1 MPPIGDMRESWH
13 WLGELAAGA
22 RGGAGN
28 GAPAWQNLDAIID
41 AMVAEFPELR
51 GVREAA
57 PNAAF
62 RINGLRVPRKSIRES
77 GRTAVTANID
87 LHEPRP
93 AQDPDSPLSY
103 TMEGLGRGAPPALFA
118 RFWSPGWNSDQS
130 LNKFQSEV
138 GGQLVGG
145 DPGVRLV
152 EAPSRSAG
160 TYFAA
165 IPAAP
170 AARDGLL
177 LLVPRYHVF
186 GSEELSVLVTRGGRA
201 VPERLHRSFPQR
213 SGEPWAGRRA
223 DRARHH
229 RARRDDGP
237 DRRHQGASRRRG
249 RGALRQVR
257 PDRDPAPCPGPHCEE
272 AAHERC
278 RPVDPRHPRSPGRRP
293 AVCRRDDLVRAP
305 APCAFS
311 RSVTDPTGP
320 GPFGV
325 LQVVADMLKIF
336 TKENWIP
343 PFAEKAVFVIAPSI
357 IMITTLASF
366 AVIPIAPAILV
377 SDLDVGLL
385 FFLAMSSF
393 AVYSVALAGWAS
405 NNKYS
410 LLGSIRA
417 VGQMVSYEVFMGL
430 SLMGVVLMAGSFSLQ
445 DIVTAQKG
453 MWYVVPQ
460 FVGFVV
466 FFIAGLAETRR
477 IPFDLPEA
485 ESELV
490 AGYHTEYSGFKFAMF
505 YVGEYIGITLISM
518 MIVTLFFGG
527 WQGPYLPPIVWFLVK
542 TLAFVAFFIL
552 VRSALPRPR
561 YDQLLAFGWKL
572 MLPLALVN
580 LAVTGGIVL
589 AVGR

>member
-1 MPPIGDMRESWH
+1 MSAVGLSIVVI
-13 WLGELAAGA
+13 LGVLVGALLFAAGMIWFE
-22 RGGAGN
+22 RR
-28 GAPAWQNLDAIID
+28 L
-41 AMVAEFPELR
+41 L
-51 GVREAA
+51 GVFQERYG
-57 PNAAF
+57 PN
-62 RINGLRVPRKSIRES
+62 
-77 GRTAVTANID
+77 
-87 LHEPRP
+87 
-93 AQDPDSPLSY
+93 
-103 TMEGLGRGAPPALFA
+103 
-118 RFWSPGWNSDQS
+118 
-130 LNKFQSEV
+130 
-138 GGQLVGG
+138 
-145 DPGVRLV
+145 
-152 EAPSRSAG
+152 
-160 TYFAA
+160 
-165 IPAAP
+165 
-170 AARDGLL
+170 
-177 LLVPRYHVF
+177 
-186 GSEELSVLVTRGGRA
+186 RA
-201 VPERLHRSFPQR
+201 
-213 SGEPWAGRRA
+213 
-223 DRARHH
+223 
-229 RARRDDGP
+229 
-237 DRRHQGASRRRG
+237 
-249 RGALRQVR
+249 
-257 PDRDPAPCPGPHCEE
+257 
-272 AAHERC
+272 
-278 RPVDPRHPRSPGRRP
+278 
-293 AVCRRDDLVRAP
+293 
-305 APCAFS
+305 
-311 RSVTDPTGP
+311 

-366 AVIPIAPAILV
+366 AIIPIAPAILV
-377 SDLDVGLL
+377 SDIDIGLL

-430 SLMGVVLMAGSFSLQ
+430 SLMGVVLMAGSFSMQ
-445 DIVTAQKG
+445 DIVSAQKG
-453 MWYVVPQ
+453 MWNVVPQ

-527 WQGPYLPPIVWFLVK
+527 WQGPWLPPIVWFLVK

-552 VRSALPRPR
+552 VRAALPRPR

-572 MLPLALVN
+572 MLPLALAN